1 MERLRVFMAIDSSQ
15 SAKRIAPSSKLFD
28 LKMNTPEVFEHFIK
42 AATQSNGKNFNP
54 MNLVEAIK

>member
-1 MERLRVFMAIDSSQ
+1 MAIDSSQ